1 MYIVSNAHFYI
12 LICASTFKTDIYMVD
27 AIQVMSRREIIHHSL
42 DKATLK
48 HKQIGDDVAESTAV
62 KGSLGRCKIRG

>member
-27 AIQVMSRREIIHHSL
+27 AIQVMYRREEVLPAALQQEVSMIVHMNIMRNSE
-42 DKATLK
+42 TR
-48 HKQIGDDVAESTAV
+48 E
-62 KGSLGRCKIRG
+62 